1 MQEPSISKE
10 EHNTRSYWSS
20 RIFIASWIAYAG
32 FYCCRKN
39 ISWTPLPTSSSTFHH
54 GIVSFANLLT
64 LFGLGYAL
72 GQFVSG
78 WLADRYGS
86 RSTLLWGGLLSAL
99 STVLISPH
107 MPPILIIAL
116 QTINGFGQGFGWPAI
131 NKLFSVWFPHR
142 RRAVITAWWS
152 TSYVLGGFLATALAS
167 ALSTTSLVSITTG
180 LRLAIVVP
188 SFVLLLATG
197 YFYWRVK
204 ETPEQ
209 AGLHPTNNLSVE
221 ELVETS
227 TNKSWMPILRNREIQ
242 LLATMY
248 FFLKMTRYA
257 LLFWL
262 PLYLVET
269 QHSSKRIALSTAS
282 LFELTGFIGAL
293 IAAYVS
299 DKLLQNRRYPV
310 GSTMMFLAAFAFLL
324 HPLVST
330 AGWWALSISIS
341 IIGILIYGPDVLM
354 ASTAVLDAVPST
366 QAGRAS
372 GYVDGVGSIGQM
384 LSPIVVMQCAH
395 WFGWNSIFNLFV
407 VCSLIAGSLLATR
420 WDSQP
425 NPKASVSRNAL
436 SAL

>member
-1 MQEPSISKE
+1 M
-10 EHNTRSYWSS
+10 
-20 RIFIASWIAYAG
+20 
-32 FYCCRKN
+32 
-39 ISWTPLPTSSSTFHH
+39 
-54 GIVSFANLLT
+54 
-64 LFGLGYAL
+64 GYSL
-72 GQFVSG
+72 GQFTSG

-86 RSTLLWGGLLSAL
+86 RSTLLWGGLLSVL
-99 STVLISPH
+99 STAFISPNLS
-107 MPPILIIAL
+107 PLLIIVL
-116 QTINGFGQGFGWPAI
+116 QAINGFGQGFGWPAI
-131 NKLFSVWFPHR
+131 NKLFSIWFVHR
-142 RRAVITAWWS
+142 GRGIIMAWWS
-152 TSYVLGGFLATALAS
+152 TSYALGGFLATALAS
-167 ALSTTSLVSITTG
+167 ALSTTSLVPITTG
-180 LRLAIVVP
+180 LRLALIVP
-188 SFVLLLATG
+188 SFVLLLTTM

-209 AGLHPTNNLSVE
+209 AGLPLIDNLPAE
-221 ELVETS
+221 ERNETS
-227 TNKSWMPILRNREIQ
+227 TDRTWMPILRNREIQ
-242 LLATMY
+242 LLAAMY

-269 QHSSKRIALSTAS
+269 QHSSKLTALSTAS

-299 DKLLQNRRYPV
+299 DKLLQSRRYPV

-330 AGWWALSISIS
+330 AGWGALSISIS
-341 IIGILIYGPDVLM
+341 IIGILIYGPDMLM
-354 ASTAVLDAVPST
+354 ASTAVLDAVPHT
-366 QAGRAS
+366 QAGRAC

-384 LSPIVVMQCAH
+384 LSPIVVMQCAR

-420 WDSQP
+420 WDSQSSP
-425 NPKASVSRNAL
+425 RPSVSRDAL